1 MTTLYLCGAG
11 NSEGVRLALT
21 INRKERRWDH
31 IVILDDDPQK
41 HGRIILDVKVVGS
54 LDLLKRVPPRCGE
67 VVNLVA
73 RSAVKRWI
81 VRRKLQAY
89 GVPVASLVHPDVDIS
104 GVTLPRDI
112 LVYQHA
118 EIGPEVSIGEGSVV
132 FMGAGVGHESRLQ
145 DGCVVAP
152 HAIINARVQ
161 LGDGV
166 YVGSNATLLP
176 EVKVG
181 AWATIGAGTM
191 AMRDVPA
198 GATLL
203 GVPGIIVCKLPRP
216 PIEELSTER
225 LQEPVAL
232 SSAAE

>member
-21 INRKERRWDH
+21 INRKQSRWDR
-31 IVILDDDPQK
+31 IVLLDDDPQT

-54 LDLLKRVPPRCGE
+54 LDLLKRVPPRSGE

-73 RSAVKRWI
+73 RSTVKRWI
-81 VRRKLQAY
+81 VRRRLQAY
-89 GVPVASLVHPDVDIS
+89 GVPFASLIHPDVDIS

-118 EIGPEVSIGEGSVV
+118 DIGPGVSIGEGSVV
-132 FMGAGVGHESRLQ
+132 FMGAAVGHESQLQ

-152 HAIINARVQ
+152 HAIINARVR

-203 GVPGIIVCKLPRP
+203 GVPGIIVCKLSRP
-216 PIEELSTER
+216 PIEEVSTER

-232 SSAAE
+232 PSAV

>member
-21 INRKERRWDH
+21 INRKESRWDR
-31 IVILDDDPQK
+31 IVVLDDDHHK
-41 HGRIILDVKVVGS
+41 HGRMILDVEVVGS
-54 LDLLKRVPPRCGE
+54 LDVLKHIPPRSGE

-73 RSAVKRWI
+73 RTTVKRWI
-81 VRRKLQAY
+81 VRRRLQAY
-89 GVPVASLVHPDVDIS
+89 GVPFASLVHPDVDIS
-104 GVTLPRDI
+104 DVTLPRDI
-112 LVYQHA
+112 LIYPHA
-118 EIGPEVSIGEGSVV
+118 YIGPEVSIGEGSVV
-132 FMGAGVGHESRLQ
+132 FLGAAVGHESQLQ
-145 DGCVVAP
+145 NGCIVAP
-152 HAIINARVQ
+152 HAVINARVQ

-176 EVKVG
+176 EVKAG

-203 GVPGIIVCKLPRP
+203 GVPGIIICKLPRP
-216 PIEELSTER
+216 PIEEVSTER

-232 SSAAE
+232 PSAV